1 MKSAIEL
8 IADERRRQIEVEG
21 WTHEHDDNQVAGQ
34 LAMAAMCYAMLPCWR
49 PTEMAPLGWPWSN
62 PEPMDGFKPTPDDR
76 IRELVKAGAL
86 IAAEI
91 ERLQRSNEV
100 ESQLNVYVCQRC
112 QAMHKEECI
121 CSEEDDDE
129 D

>member
-8 IADERRRQIEVEG
+8 IADERRRQIEGEG
-21 WTHEHDDNQVAGQ
+21 WTHEHV
-34 LAMAAMCYAMLPCWR
+34 
-49 PTEMAPLGWPWSN
+49 
-62 PEPMDGFKPTPDDR
+62 DGFKPTPDDR

-86 IAAEI
+86 IVAEI
-91 ERLQRSNEV
+91 ERLQRQ
-100 ESQLNVYVCQRC
+100 QLEDETQVYACERC
-112 QAMHKEECI
+112 HAIHPEECI